1 MFKLTEVI
9 MQYGFY
15 NGKQYD
21 DRHGGPFDR
30 GAADSYYGRPSEP
43 HYYVGATGTSERKD
57 SSDMT
62 IEEIQA
68 YWAGYQYNEQFG
80 DKKDWR

>member
-1 MFKLTEVI
+1 
-9 MQYGFY
+9 MQYGLY
-15 NGKQYD
+15 NGIQYD

-43 HYYVGATGTSERKD
+43 HYYVGCTGTSDRKD

-68 YWAGYQYNEQFG
+68 YWAGFEWNEKFG
-80 DKKDWR
+80 DKKDWG

>member
-1 MFKLTEVI
+1 

-15 NGKQYD
+15 NGIQYD

-43 HYYVGATGTSERKD
+43 HYYVGGTGTSDKKG

-68 YWAGYQYNEQFG
+68 YWAGYHWNEQFG